1 MSVDA
6 DVDEVSLELGPRLR
20 YSLRRVCVDSTLSGR
35 VSSKAI
41 LCPHRRWQ
49 ACVHEAFDHLF
60 YFVIPTDYPPTFPP
74 VAPLDTIQMTL
85 RLPWALCRP

>member
-20 YSLRRVCVDSTLSGR
+20 YSLRGVCVDSTLSGR
-35 VSSKAI
+35 VPSKAI

-49 ACVHEAFDHLF
+49 ACIHKVFDHL
-60 YFVIPTDYPPTFPP
+60 VTPTDNPPTLPP

-85 RLPWALCRP
+85 RLPWVLCRP